1 MYVVSVMVCIL
12 CDSVTDHVCSWCVLV
27 SAIPA
32 GCTWQEVSPEDFQ
45 WDAWQLAFGLVA
57 FEPTDVGCKLSL

>member
-1 MYVVSVMVCIL
+1 MT
-12 CDSVTDHVCSWCVLV
+12 SVTDHVCSWCVLV

-32 GCTWQEVSPEDFQ
+32 GCTWPEVSPEDFR

-57 FEPTDVGCKLSL
+57 FEPIDVSCYFIFIFILLRC